1 MMLGI
6 TLGDVLDKRAVI
18 REEVGSNVNGFS
30 MPNLAV
36 FETILLG
43 IQWRQESKLRANA
56 EV

>member
-6 TLGDVLDKRAVI
+6 TLGDMLDKRAVI
-18 REEVGSNVNGFS
+18 REEVGSNVNGLS

-43 IQWRQESKLRANA
+43 IQCRKESKLRANA